1 MIEVVVFTFVFAWF
15 KGYRWKVL
23 NLFKN
28 WSIYPIAFTCL
39 LHIYIIYLMMHG
51 EYWFMEYAKYIK
63 IVSILFYLGLIC
75 KYKLFDISIFK
86 KINIKENPILTPFT
100 SPVSLGV
107 LCMGI
112 GSVLNVIAMKF
123 NDSKMPVFASVSF
136 GTGYSKIDMFDK
148 MLQYKDFHI
157 FGSHNTNLIFLTDY
171 IDVFISIMSIGDLLN
186 RVFVV
191 LVIYYS
197 IKVCYHK
204 LINNI

>member
-15 KGYRWKVL
+15 NGYKWKVL
-23 NLFKN
+23 NLFKH
-28 WSIYPIAFTCL
+28 WSIYPIALTCVA
-39 LHIYIIYLMMHG
+39 HIYIIYLMVHG
-51 EYWFMEYAKYIK
+51 QYWFMEYAKYIK
-63 IVSILFYLGLIC
+63 IVSILLYLGLIC

-112 GSVLNVIAMKF
+112 GSVLNIIAMKF
-123 NDSKMPVFASVSF
+123 NGSKMPVFASVSF

-148 MLQYKDFHI
+148 MLQYNDFHV
-157 FGSHNTNLIFLTDY
+157 FGNSATHLIFLTDF
-171 IDVFISIMSIGDLLN
+171 IDIFTSIMSIGDVLT
-186 RVFVV
+186 RIFVV

-197 IKVCYHK
+197 IKVCNHK
-204 LINNI
+204 VINNI